1 MTAKKKQINA
11 TLRPSLELG
20 QVITLPRPA
29 IIVKKASDYHLCEGC
44 YFYDGD
50 GCSRTHE
57 EFKVTGSCS
66 APSRPD
72 GQEVIFRRMP
82 GLHL

>member
-1 MTAKKKQINA
+1 MKVKKKLINP
-11 TLRPSLELG
+11 TLRPRLELG

-44 YFYDGD
+44 YFYDGN
-50 GCSRTHE
+50 GCSRTEQEAE
-57 EFKVTGSCS
+57 ETGSCS
-66 APSRPD
+66 AQSRPD
-72 GQEVIFRRMP
+72 KQHVIFRRMP